1 MPKALILHFNSI
13 ERYPPA
19 ANVAAHLKSI
29 GMDVKVVSTAVG
41 NTPASR
47 GVLTKLKLTWE
58 SVKFHF
64 AAMVALTFDSFDLV
78 VAYEHLSILPIHWT
92 RKSNLSPRLWLHF
105 HEYTST
111 SEIACAGAFSSLCWK
126 HVPQVVRRS
135 DFTSHTNEWR
145 LNQFRIDMGLN
156 ALTDERFGCIPNTPP
171 QAWLDRT
178 PEHWNSPPPTKRP
191 VRLVYHGALHPDTT
205 YIERLCE
212 LLDEG
217 NGDLSLDI
225 FSSDTIDDISSAH
238 MNVHPS
244 VPYMDLPVVL
254 TEFDLALIIYRG
266 IIPNYQFNQP
276 NKLWEYLGC
285 KLPVVVSS
293 NLDES
298 MIPPE
303 ISGRVATFD
312 FQVGSFQEFI
322 KTLEQLL
329 GAPAAKVEIEPF
341 EFHLNQVLTRLH
353 P

>member
-19 ANVAAHLKSI
+19 TNVAGHLKSI

-47 GVLTKLKLTWE
+47 GALTKLALTWE
-58 SVKFHF
+58 FAKFHLS
-64 AAMVALTFDSFDLV
+64 AMNALTFGSFDLV
-78 VAYEHLSILPIHWT
+78 IAYEHLSILPIHWI
-92 RKSNLSPRLWLHF
+92 RKTNLSQRLWLHF
-105 HEYTST
+105 HEYTSHA
-111 SEIACAGAFSSLCWK
+111 EIASAGAFSSLCWK
-126 HVPQVVRRS
+126 HVHEVVRRS
-135 DFTSHTNEWR
+135 DFTSHTNDWR
-145 LNQFRIDMGLN
+145 LNRFRSDMGLK
-156 ALTDERFGCIPNTPP
+156 AMTDDRFGCIPNTPP

-178 PEHWNSPPPTKRP
+178 PEHWNSPTPTKRP
-191 VRLVYHGALHPDTT
+191 LRLVYHGALHPDTT

-217 NGDLSLDI
+217 NGEMTLDV
-225 FSSDTIDDISSAH
+225 FTNDNLDDISSAH

-244 VPYMDLPVVL
+244 VPYMDLPEVL
-254 TEFDLALIIYRG
+254 AEFDLGLIIYRG
-266 IIPNYQFNQP
+266 LIPNYQFNQP

-285 KLPVVVSS
+285 KLPVVVSA

-303 ISGRVATFD
+303 ITSRVATFD
-312 FQVGSFQEFI
+312 FQVGSFQAFI
-322 KTLEQLL
+322 QTMEHLL
-329 GAPAAKVEIEPF
+329 GATEAKVDIEPF
-341 EFHLNQVLTRLH
+341 EFHLDQVIKRLH